1 MIKNLRM
8 QYVGMYELQY
18 HRRPVNLDLTL
29 SIAADELLEIVNEV
43 HKD

>member
-1 MIKNLRM
+1 M

-18 HRRPVNLDLTL
+18 HRRPVKLDLTL
-29 SIAADELLEIVNEV
+29 SIAAYELLERVNEV